1 MALEKNE
8 WELRQFFDD
17 ATSSEA
23 LNNISLAPELSSTDS
38 NIARYGLFHEIP
50 YPLLEPVLAQCSR
63 QQLQPGDI
71 LISPGLENHN
81 LYLLVSGRLQ
91 VYLDKADSD
100 ISFPIASGE
109 CIGEMS
115 LIEQR
120 RTSAFVI
127 AEEESYV
134 IVIPEEIFW
143 NNFIHLPNAVRNL
156 LRMLTRR
163 TRKDN
168 EVIRQS
174 LEQRLRYE
182 HLQKELAAAAK
193 IQANILPQ
201 EIPLLPNH
209 PQVDVCAMIE
219 PAIEVGGDFY
229 DVFALDKNTICLAIG
244 DVSGK
249 GMPAALFMMRAM
261 TLLRMSLSKDT
272 HLESVLPAVNQML
285 CENNDECMFV
295 TMFVG
300 LFEVT
305 SGTLTYMNAGH
316 NPPFYSSKGGLFNL
330 MDVPKG
336 ILLGINAEARYEVA
350 RRTFQPG
357 DMLIL
362 YTDGVTEAENPQRE
376 LYSVARACDT
386 LQTVPIDDD
395 ITLVI
400 KTLFNSVSHFSKGM
414 PQSDDITMLALRY
427 RGNETTEA
435 LTAKQ

>member
-1 MALEKNE
+1 MAFEKTE
-8 WELRQFFDD
+8 LELRQFFDD
-17 ATSSEA
+17 TSSEE
-23 LNNISLAPELSSTDS
+23 LNNIPQPHDLASTDA
-38 NIARYGLFHEIP
+38 NISRYGLFHEIP
-50 YPLLEPVLAQCSR
+50 YPLLEPVLAECSP

-71 LISPGLENHN
+71 LISPGQENHN

-100 ISFPIASGE
+100 ISFPIAPGE

-127 AEEESYV
+127 AEEESYL
-134 IVIPEEIFW
+134 IVIPEETFW
-143 NNFIHLPNAVRNL
+143 NSFIHLPHAVRNL
-156 LRMLTRR
+156 LRVLTRR

-229 DVFALDKNTICLAIG
+229 DVFALDKNTICVAIG

-261 TLLRMSLSKDT
+261 TLLRMSVSKDT
-272 HLESVLPAVNQML
+272 PFESVLSAVNQRL

-300 LFEVT
+300 LFDVT

-316 NPPFYSSKGGLFNL
+316 NPPFYSSKGSLFNL

-362 YTDGVTEAENPQRE
+362 YTDGVTEAENPQHE

-386 LQTVPIDDD
+386 LQTAPMNDD
-395 ITLVI
+395 ITTVI

-427 RGNETTEA
+427 RGNETTWA
-435 LTAKQ
+435 ITPKQ

>member
-1 MALEKNE
+1 MTFEKTE
-8 WELRQFFDD
+8 LELREFCDD
-17 ATSSEA
+17 DTSSEE
-23 LNNISLAPELSSTDS
+23 LNNIPLNQELATTDANFFRS
-38 NIARYGLFHEIP
+38 GLFYEIP
-50 YPLLEPVLAQCSR
+50 VLLLEPVLAECST

-71 LISPGLENHN
+71 LISPGMENHN

-100 ISFPIASGE
+100 ISFPIAPGE

-127 AEEESYV
+127 AEAESQM
-134 IVIPEEIFW
+134 IVIPEDIFW
-143 NNFIHLPNAVRNL
+143 NNFIHLPYAVRNL
-156 LRMLTRR
+156 LRVLTRR

-229 DVFALDKNTICLAIG
+229 DVFALDKNTFCMAIG

-261 TLLRMSLSKDT
+261 TLLRMSLSKDS

-295 TMFVG
+295 TLFVG

-316 NPPFYSSKGGLFNL
+316 NPPFYSSKGGPFNL
-330 MDVPKG
+330 LEVPKG
-336 ILLGINAEARYEVA
+336 ILLGINGEARYEVA
-350 RRTFQPG
+350 ERRFQPG
-357 DMLIL
+357 DMLVL

-386 LQTVPIDDD
+386 LQTAPTDDD
-395 ITLVI
+395 ITMVV

-414 PQSDDITMLALRY
+414 PQSDDITILALRY
-427 RGNETTEA
+427 RGHEII
-435 LTAKQ
+435 